1 MAHTSGADRE
11 HKVGSDNLC
20 DACRGNTPLDFD
32 FHMVFQPIFDAS
44 GRTVFAH
51 EALVR
56 GPQGQGAGWVF
67 GFVNDGNLY
76 QFDQACRTKAIQQ
89 AAQLNINSLLSI
101 NFLPNAVYRPELC
114 IRKTLEAA
122 EASGFPISNIMFE
135 FTESEK
141 MTDIAHVKNIINHY
155 RQMGFKTAIDDFGA
169 GYSGL
174 NLLSDL
180 ATDYVKLDMALIRD
194 IDSNPRKQAIVR
206 GTMAIANELGT
217 SIIAE
222 GVETAAEMQCLQDLG
237 VSLFQG
243 FYLAR
248 PEAQPV
254 LAFPEV

>member
-114 IRKTLEAA
+114 IRRRWK
-122 EASGFPISNIMFE
+122 
-135 FTESEK
+135 
-141 MTDIAHVKNIINHY
+141 
-155 RQMGFKTAIDDFGA
+155 R
-169 GYSGL
+169 
-174 NLLSDL
+174 
-180 ATDYVKLDMALIRD
+180 
-194 IDSNPRKQAIVR
+194 RKP
-206 GTMAIANELGT
+206 M
-217 SIIAE
+217 
-222 GVETAAEMQCLQDLG
+222 
-237 VSLFQG
+237 
-243 FYLAR
+243 
-248 PEAQPV
+248 
-254 LAFPEV
+254 AFP